1 MGASLTELFGLEGR
15 VAVVTGATK
24 GLGRAMAEGYAM
36 AGASVVISS
45 RNQDACELV
54 AAEISAASGREALGA
69 ACHMGDWDAVPP
81 FVSRVMERFG
91 QIDVLVNNAGI
102 HPGPMSIID
111 LTREYVDKLYQ
122 VNLRGPMRLAG
133 VVAPLMAKQGG
144 GSVIN
149 IATIG
154 AYSGGPN
161 VGTYTSLKAALINIT
176 KVMAREWAPLGIRV
190 NAICPGPF
198 DSEMMRGAD
207 RASDGYASRAGA
219 ATMQNRVANVDEII
233 GAALYLGSD
242 ASSFVTGED
251 HVVSGGMLR

>member
-1 MGASLTELFGLEGR
+1 MR
-15 VAVVTGATK
+15 P
-24 GLGRAMAEGYAM
+24 
-36 AGASVVISS
+36 VVISS
-45 RNQDACELV
+45 RNQDACDEV
-54 AAEISAASGREALGA
+54 AAEIAAATGCQALGA
-69 ACHMGDWDAVPP
+69 ACHMGDWDAVPA
-81 FVSRVMERFG
+81 FVDRVMERFG
-91 QIDVLVNNAGI
+91 RIDVLVNNAGI
-102 HPGPMSIID
+102 HPGPMSVID
-111 LTREYVDKLYQ
+111 LTREYIDKLYE

-133 VVAPLMAKQGG
+133 VVAPLMAAQGG

-198 DSEMMRGAD
+198 DSEMMRGAA
-207 RASDGYASRAGA
+207 RASDGYADRAGA
-219 ATMQNRVANVDEII
+219 ATMQNRVADVSEII

-251 HVVSGGMLR
+251 HVVAGGMLR